1 MTIEELPHK
10 ECTQLWMDKLF
21 STLIVRTATFHT
33 RPLKRELLFF
43 VNFFKLQICF
53 SNEEEEEE
61 EEENCPDNKH
71 TGEMVLNFTACGK
84 VNMMCLKEI
93 APYTTARIV
102 RGLIEE
108 EIRFT
113 DFKSKEQEL
122 FFKSDIKEDNRQLTA
137 PSIVNKR
144 VWHSGEVGLC
154 ACWLASII
162 HIFTSAPDPALSL
175 LTLAALHHVNQ
186 AAPSSLDKP
195 LQSFWKSSLV
205 RVGVVTTAGAN
216 QSRPTVFNG
225 FTSTVIDFES
235 TGRNTA
241 LTWIIRLLQE
251 RSEFNCRPRW
261 AN

>member
-1 MTIEELPHK
+1 
-10 ECTQLWMDKLF
+10 
-21 STLIVRTATFHT
+21 
-33 RPLKRELLFF
+33 
-43 VNFFKLQICF
+43 
-53 SNEEEEEE
+53 
-61 EEENCPDNKH
+61 
-71 TGEMVLNFTACGK
+71 MVLNFTACGK

-113 DFKSKEQEL
+113 DFKSKEQE
-122 FFKSDIKEDNRQLTA
+122 
-137 PSIVNKR
+137 
-144 VWHSGEVGLC
+144 LC

-225 FTSTVIDFES
+225 FTST
-235 TGRNTA
+235 
-241 LTWIIRLLQE
+241 E

>member
-1 MTIEELPHK
+1 
-10 ECTQLWMDKLF
+10 
-21 STLIVRTATFHT
+21 
-33 RPLKRELLFF
+33 
-43 VNFFKLQICF
+43 
-53 SNEEEEEE
+53 
-61 EEENCPDNKH
+61 
-71 TGEMVLNFTACGK
+71 MVLNFTACGK

-144 VWHSGEVGLC
+144 VWHSGEVGLCRC

>member
-1 MTIEELPHK
+1 
-10 ECTQLWMDKLF
+10 
-21 STLIVRTATFHT
+21 
-33 RPLKRELLFF
+33 
-43 VNFFKLQICF
+43 
-53 SNEEEEEE
+53 
-61 EEENCPDNKH
+61 
-71 TGEMVLNFTACGK
+71 MVLNFTACGK
-84 VNMMCLKEI
+84 VNVMCLKEI

-144 VWHSGEVGLC
+144 VWHSGEVAVEQRRRCRC

-162 HIFTSAPDPALSL
+162 HIFTSARDPALSL

-195 LQSFWKSSLV
+195 LQSFWKSGLV

-216 QSRPTVFNG
+216 QSRQTVFNG
-225 FTSTVIDFES
+225 FTLTVIDFES

-251 RSEFNCRPRW
+251 RFEFNCRPRW